1 MSEKPVESYGLD
13 AHCTMIVEQFR
24 ENREVFEKMLKVVK
38 ELLKKSIEDNH
49 IYINAIEGRVKQ
61 EESLVGKLD
70 RKGGKYKSLDDIT
83 DILGVRVI
91 TFYSDEVDKISALV
105 DRLFEIDWMN
115 SIDKRKTHELHSFGY
130 NSLHYICRIPEK
142 VYKDPECPQINRF
155 RFEVQMRSALQHVWS
170 VLDHDTGY
178 KTGVEVPKEYLRNL
192 NRLAGM
198 LELVDEQFCQIR
210 TGINDYRRRVQ
221 ALVQSG
227 HFEDVSLDGDSFGNY
242 LQLRPFDYLNKKIAS
257 INQAEIHES
266 SLAQYLR
273 VFKFLGF
280 ESLGD
285 IQKLIKENSEDAFQL
300 AVSQLGNTDIDIINS
315 TVAPQNLVVVYI
327 LKNGGG
333 EIGLKKFFDL
343 LYGENAKNESHAKRL
358 LARAKQLSFMQV

>member
-13 AHCTMIVEQFR
+13 AHNSMIVEQFR
-24 ENREVFEKMLKVVK
+24 ENRDIYEKMLKVVRK
-38 ELLKKSIEDNH
+38 LLKKSIEDNH

-70 RKGGKYKSLDDIT
+70 RKGGKYKSIEDLT

-91 TFYSDEVDKISALV
+91 TFYSDEVDKIAALV
-105 DRLFEIDWMN
+105 DSLFDIDWMN

-130 NSLHYICRIPEK
+130 NSLHYICRIPES
-142 VYKDPECPQINRF
+142 VYKDPEYPQINRI

-227 HFEDVSLDGDSFGNY
+227 HFEDISLDGDSFGNY
-242 LQLRPFDYLNKKIAS
+242 LQLRPFDSLNKKIAS

-285 IQKLIKENSEDAFQL
+285 IQKLIRDNSEDAFQL

-315 TVAPQNLVVVYI
+315 TVAPQNLVAVYI

-333 EIGLKKFFDL
+333 EIGLKKFFDI